1 MARIAPLDFEDFAR
15 RRQAGRAG
23 AADGDDEHGYAYVSD
38 RTTRAA
44 FARIKPVELAVAAT
58 VRAWNAV
65 EKNRLLGQSVR
76 VGPTQF
82 PRVWDITRHASDAL
96 GITPPTVYVV
106 NQQTLNAMTAG
117 TLEDSFILVHSAL
130 VDHLNDDE
138 LLDVIGHECGHVHN
152 QHVVYLTTLHM
163 LQRLS
168 SMFLDWIVLPAVL
181 ALSAWSRRAE
191 ITCDRAGLLCC
202 KSLDVSTKSLAKLAL
217 GSQRLFDQLDLDA
230 FVAQYD
236 EGQRGAGRYLEAF
249 ASHPWVPKRV
259 VALRAFAESR
269 LYRRRAGLGDDGLS
283 MSEVDEK
290 VHEIIKVV

>member
-1 MARIAPLDFEDFAR
+1 M
-15 RRQAGRAG
+15 
-23 AADGDDEHGYAYVSD
+23 
-38 RTTRAA
+38 
-44 FARIKPVELAVAAT
+44 
-58 VRAWNAV
+58 
-65 EKNRLLGQSVR
+65 EKNRLLGQSVK

-82 PRVWDITRHASDAL
+82 PRVWELTRHAADSL
-96 GITPPTVYVV
+96 GILPPTVYVV

-117 TLEDSFILVHSAL
+117 TEDDSFILVHSAL
-130 VDHLNDDE
+130 VDHLTDDE

-163 LQRLS
+163 LKQVT

-191 ITCDRAGLLCC
+191 ITCDRAGMLCC
-202 KSLDVSTKSLAKLAL
+202 KSLDVSTRSLAKLAL
-217 GSQRLFDQLDLDA
+217 GSQRLYDQLDLES

-236 EGQRGAGRYLEAF
+236 EGKLGAGRYLEAF
-249 ASHPWVPKRV
+249 AGHPWVPKRV

-290 VHEIIKVV
+290 VHEIIRVV